1 MFFVYLVSIIFS
13 HSAGSLFVLLI
24 GLFSVE
30 NLINPNVATLVKVFF
45 CCLCLRR
52 HRKKM
57 EKTNVKEY
65 TILVFPMS
73 FVVSDF
79 NICL

>member
-1 MFFVYLVSIIFS
+1 M
-13 HSAGSLFVLLI
+13 
-24 GLFSVE
+24 E
-30 NLINPNVATLVKVFF
+30 NLINPNVATFVKVFF

-52 HRKKM
+52 HRQKM
-57 EKTNVKEY
+57 EKTNVKEC
-65 TILVFPMS
+65 TIFVFPMS